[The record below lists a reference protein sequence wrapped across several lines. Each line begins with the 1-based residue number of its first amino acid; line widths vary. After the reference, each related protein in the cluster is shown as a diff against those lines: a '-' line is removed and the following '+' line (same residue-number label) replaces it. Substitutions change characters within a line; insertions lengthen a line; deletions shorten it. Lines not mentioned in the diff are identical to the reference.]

1 MSKLQRKQREPHT
14 GRCLQLVPGSKIAFR
29 AHKTQSKFKRSCQV
43 ECGSSIQPGDSKIMP
58 GPVHCETHSRWR
70 SPRKEYW
77 VKPPFR
83 SSFNTWA
90 KLHYLQSPEGNG
102 NPLHCS
108 CLENPMDTGAWWAVV
123 YGVTQ
128 SWTQLKRLSVHACI
142 GEGNGNLLQYSC
154 LENPR
159 DGGAWWAAVHGVAQS
174 WTRLKWL
181 SSSSSSKEICSL
193 CSLQEKRNQSTER
206 NFINRLLELKK
217 KQTQKD

>member
-1 MSKLQRKQREPHT
+1 MVAAVNSRVRNVNYSLYVTAEVCEQTTKEAERTPSWQELT
-14 GRCLQLVPGSKIAFR
+14 VGSKIAFR

-90 KLHYLQSPEGNG
+90 KLHYLKSPEGNG

-108 CLENPMDTGAWWAVV
+108 CLENPMDRGAWWAAVDEV
-123 YGVTQ
+123 AQ
-128 SWTQLKRLSVHACI
+128 SRTQLKRLSMHACI
-142 GEGNGNLLQYSC
+142 GEGNGNPLQ
-154 LENPR
+154 
-159 DGGAWWAAVHGVAQS
+159 
-174 WTRLKWL
+174 
-181 SSSSSSKEICSL
+181 
-193 CSLQEKRNQSTER
+193 
-206 NFINRLLELKK
+206 
-217 KQTQKD
+217 